1 MEKNLKWYQKVPH
14 TYVILFF
21 MIVVA
26 GVLTWILPTGQYER
40 VMDEN
45 LGREIVS
52 PNTYERVEHTPLT
65 VFDLVKAIPEGMSA
79 ASQIIFLIMLSTAGF
94 AIINE
99 TGALNNLVGS
109 ALRRVKT
116 ANIPRPLVLFLGT
129 FLFSV
134 IGLFAGPEIQIPF
147 TILGIT
153 IALGLG
159 YDRIVGLGMIMGG
172 GYMGFN
178 FGPVNASILG
188 TSHAIAGLPIFS
200 GMGLR
205 FILWFLGTTLVAI
218 ITILYANKIAKDR
231 SKSLMEDYRNG
242 ENKEVSSDDHF
253 AFNARHML
261 VLLTLLAMFVA
272 IMIGA
277 SKFGWYLIE
286 ISTVFLVGGIVAG
299 FIYGFKLDKVLEV
312 FTKGISASAGIAI
325 IVGIARGIQ
334 VVLEKGMIMDT
345 IIDFLAGPLNML
357 PTAISAIFI
366 SVMTAIVH
374 FLIPSGSGLSV
385 TLMPILSP
393 LAEITGLTQQTTVLA
408 FQAGATL
415 PNYIFPTVGATMA
428 MLGIA
433 GVPFVTWL
441 KFAYKYVIAGFLLA
455 WVFIFIAV
463 VINYGP
469 F

>member
-1 MEKNLKWYQKVPH
+1 MEKELKWYQRVPH
-14 TYVILFF
+14 TYVILFM
-21 MIVVA
+21 MIVIA
-26 GVLTWILPTGQYER
+26 GILTWVLPTGEYTR
-40 VMDEN
+40 VLDED
-45 LGREIVS
+45 LGREIVT
-52 PNTYERVEHTPLT
+52 PNTYEQVEHPPLT
-65 VFDLVKAIPEGMSA
+65 LFDLVKSIPIGMSA
-79 ASQIIFLIMLSTAGF
+79 ASEIIFLIMLSTAGF

-109 ALRRVKT
+109 SLRRVKT
-116 ANIPRPLVLFLGT
+116 ANIPKPVVIILGT
-129 FLFSV
+129 FLFSI

-205 FILWFLGTTLVAI
+205 FILWFLGTIVVAV
-218 ITILYANKIAKDR
+218 ITIMYANKISKDK
-231 SKSLMEDYRNG
+231 SKSLMEDFRNG
-242 ENKEVSSDDHF
+242 ENKEVSVDDTF
-253 AFNARHML
+253 SFNFRHIL
-261 VLLTLLAMFVA
+261 VLLILLLMFAA
-272 IMIGA
+272 ILVGT
-277 SKFGWYLIE
+277 SKLGWYLIE
-286 ISTVFLVGGIVAG
+286 ISTVFLVGGVVAG
-299 FIYGFKLDKVLEV
+299 FVYGFNLDKVLKV
-312 FTKGISASAGIAI
+312 FTAGISSSAGIAI

-334 VVLEKGMIMDT
+334 VVLEQGMILDT
-345 IIDFLAGPLNML
+345 IINFLSGPLNML

-366 SVMTAIVH
+366 SIMTAIVH
-374 FLIPSGSGLSV
+374 FVIPSGSGLSV

-408 FQAGATL
+408 FQIGATV

-441 KFAYKYVIAGFLLA
+441 KFGYKFVIAGFVLS
-455 WVFIFIAV
+455 WIFIVIAV
-463 VINYGP
+463 FINYGP